1 MSKYEAAGGSVRPT
15 TTPGMTNISETD
27 HKAVKDQN
35 LPLPRRNVG
44 VSTTHTLLRH

>member
-1 MSKYEAAGGSVRPT
+1 MSRYEAAGGSVRLM

-35 LPLPRRNVG
+35 LPLPC
-44 VSTTHTLLRH
+44 